1 MARNIELISYNLT
14 DLQQM
19 EKLVRTNF
27 VNSLTGFKSVC
38 LIGTKSALG
47 NTNLAIFSSIVHLGS
62 HPPLIGMFTRPD
74 SVDRHTLENILETG
88 VYTLNHLTRSM
99 TVKAHQ
105 TSARYPR
112 DVSEFEAVGLKPTY
126 LENFPAPFVEESA
139 ISIGLKLVE
148 TQRIRANNTILVIG
162 EIQHVLLPE
171 HCLGKDGFIDLELAG
186 TLTCSGIDSYHATEQ
201 LMRLSYAKPNLEPRR
216 IDLY

>member
-1 MARNIELISYNLT
+1 MARNIQLITYGLT
-14 DLQQM
+14 DLLEM
-19 EKLVRTNF
+19 EKLQRTNF
-27 VNSLTGFKSVC
+27 VNSLTGFKSAC
-38 LIGTKSALG
+38 LVGTRNASG

-88 VYTLNHLTRSM
+88 EYTLNHLTRSI

-112 DVSEFEAVGLKPTY
+112 EVSEFDAVGLTPTY
-126 LENFPAPFVEESA
+126 QEGFLAPFVEESVV
-139 ISIGLKLVE
+139 SIGLKLVE
-148 TQRIRANNTILVIG
+148 TQRIAANNTILVIG
-162 EIQHVLLPE
+162 EVQHVILPE
-171 HCLGKDGFIDLELAG
+171 DCLGRDGFIDLELAG

-201 LMRLSYAKPNLEPRR
+201 LMRLSYAKPNIEPHR
-216 IDLY
+216 IDLD

>member
-1 MARNIELISYNLT
+1 MARNIQLINYNLS
-14 DLQQM
+14 DLRQM
-19 EKLVRTNF
+19 EKLQRTNF
-27 VNSLTGFKSVC
+27 VNSLTGFKSAC
-38 LIGTKSALG
+38 LVGTKNAAG

-88 VYTLNHLTRSM
+88 EYTLNHLTRSM

-112 DVSEFEAVGLKPTY
+112 EVSEFDAVGLKPTY
-126 LENFPAPFVEESA
+126 LENFLAPFVEESV
-139 ISIGLKLVE
+139 ISIGLKLIE
-148 TQRIRANNTILVIG
+148 TQRIVANNTILIVG
-162 EIQHVLLPE
+162 EVQHVLLPE
-171 HCLGKDGFIDLELAG
+171 HCLGSDGFIDLELAG

-201 LMRLSYAKPNLEPRR
+201 LMRLSYAKPDLEPRR

>member
-1 MARNIELISYNLT
+1 MARNIQLITYGLT
-14 DLQQM
+14 DLLEM
-19 EKLVRTNF
+19 EKLQRTNF
-27 VNSLTGFKSVC
+27 VNSLTGFKSAC
-38 LIGTKSALG
+38 LVGTRSKSG

-74 SVDRHTLENILETG
+74 SVDRHTFENILETG
-88 VYTLNHLTRSM
+88 EYTLNHLTRSM
-99 TVKAHQ
+99 TMKAHQ

-112 DVSEFEAVGLKPTY
+112 EVSEFDAVGLTPTY
-126 LENFPAPFVEESA
+126 LDGFFAPLVEESV

-148 TQRIRANNTILVIG
+148 TQRIAANNTILVIG
-162 EIQHVLLPE
+162 EVQHVILPE
-171 HCLGKDGFIDLELAG
+171 HCLGIDGFIDLELAG

-201 LMRLSYAKPNLEPRR
+201 LMRLAYAKPNIEPHR